1 VCVCASVDCE
11 NIVYG
16 YKCGTCTTTIAREV
30 LKKHYIEHSFDGTKV
45 EG

>member
-1 VCVCASVDCE
+1 VCVSVDCE